1 MEEKLKKLI
10 VNNSDLE
17 RLERKLNNFNP
28 FKIIKVDEY
37 EIRHS
42 NIIAW
47 LLNPKENHGLGD
59 EFLKKFIGEIVLN
72 NEDREYKASLLKV
85 YLSNFFDMKIYREY
99 KNIDILGVSEE
110 NKIVLLI
117 ENKVKSKESKGQLK
131 RYSEF
136 IENKFKDYEIIKVYL
151 TVQGEEASEE
161 SYISVSYNN
170 VLEIIRE
177 ILKFNKDNLS
187 SNVFEFI
194 SYYIEILED
203 IVLGDSDT
211 INLCKKVYKNNR
223 KILEYIRKNKDNFDI
238 ENNDDL
244 ISNAYYNYQ
253 KSIDL
258 ILKDGISSPYV
269 EAANIFIEENNLNLF
284 GVNNRYFI
292 FYNDD
297 ILKIKDLSDNMI
309 PILCGFENYPS
320 DKKLRFFIEFQSFGS
335 NVEKRQ
341 AILKEMK
348 YMDCFKVHKNAL
360 NPESRFSRVY
370 SKTVN
375 LKNDNEET
383 YLKYMREMY
392 FESKDILNK
401 VIEVASKYL

>member
-1 MEEKLKKLI
+1 MEENLKKLI

-17 RLERKLNNFNP
+17 KLERKLNSFNP
-28 FKIIKVDEY
+28 FKVLKINDY

-47 LLNPKENHGLGD
+47 LLNPKENHGFGD
-59 EFLKKFIGEIVLN
+59 GFLKKFIGNIVLD

-131 RYSEF
+131 RYSDF
-136 IENKFKDYEIIKVYL
+136 IEKKFKGYEIIKIYL
-151 TVQGEEASEE
+151 TIQGDEASEE
-161 SYISVSYNN
+161 SYISMSYHN
-170 VLEIIRE
+170 VLEIIKE
-177 ILKFNKDNLS
+177 ILDTNRENLVP
-187 SNVFEFI
+187 NVCEFI
-194 SYYIEILED
+194 SYYIEILEE
-203 IVLGDSDT
+203 IVLGDT
-211 INLCKKVYKNNR
+211 YKINLCKKLYKNNR
-223 KILEYIRKNKDNFDI
+223 EILEYIRKNKENFDI
-238 ENNDDL
+238 EDNDNL

-253 KSIDL
+253 KSIEL
-258 ILKDGISSPYV
+258 ILKDGISYPYI
-269 EAANIFIEENNLNLF
+269 EAANIFIEENDLNLF
-284 GVNNRYFI
+284 GINNRYFI

-320 DKKLRFFIEFQSFGS
+320 DKKLRFFIEFQSFGN

-341 AILKEMK
+341 AILKEIK
-348 YMDCFKVHKNAL
+348 DTDDFKVHKNAL

-370 SKTVN
+370 SRTIN
-375 LKNDNEET
+375 LKINNEEN
-383 YLKYMREMY
+383 YLKHMNDIYS
-392 FESKDILNK
+392 ESKYMLDK
-401 VIEVASKYL
+401 VIEISSKYL

>member
-28 FKIIKVDEY
+28 FKIMKVNEY

-42 NIIAW
+42 NIISW

-59 EFLKKFIGEIVLN
+59 EFLKKFIGKIVLN

-131 RYSEF
+131 RYSDF

-161 SYISVSYNN
+161 SYISVSYHN
-170 VLEIIRE
+170 VLEIIKE
-177 ILKFNKDNLS
+177 ILEFNEDNLS

-194 SYYIEILED
+194 SYYIEILEE

-211 INLCKKVYKNNR
+211 INLCKKIYKNNR
-223 KILEYIRKNKDNFDI
+223 DILEYIRKNKDNFDI
-238 ENNDDL
+238 EDHDDL

-258 ILKDGISSPYV
+258 VLKDGMSYPYI
-269 EAANIFIEENNLNLF
+269 EAGNRFIDENKLMLF
-284 GVNNRYFI
+284 GIDNRNFI
-292 FYNDD
+292 FYNDE
-297 ILKIKDLSDNMI
+297 ILKIKDLSDKMI
-309 PILCGFENYPS
+309 PIFCGFENVPNS
-320 DKKLRFFIEFQSFGS
+320 NKLRFFIEFQSFGS
-335 NVEKRQ
+335 NIEKRQ
-341 AILKEMK
+341 GILKEIRD
-348 YMDCFKVHKNAL
+348 MDSFKVHKNAL

-370 SKTVN
+370 SRTIN